1 MTRANQIV
9 AGDAKQNLNL
19 GANLLPKLLRDRDRD
34 ASHGHGHV
42 VICNKFFM
50 NWLYVGRVTQ

>member
-1 MTRANQIV
+1 MTRANQVV

-34 ASHGHGHV
+34 RDACKATRSRSRS
-42 VICNKFFM
+42 N
-50 NWLYVGRVTQ
+50 LQ